1 MVIKPEQL
9 DGEAS
14 VVLDE
19 LMRQAVE
26 AVGVGTGS
34 TQDVVEMEVMQWGPV
49 PVAAELEI
57 PEGADIK
64 SVASKRGGNLFSTVG
79 GGVFRAVGAVGGG
92 ILAERQRGSRG
103 LPCRACG
110 GKPLTLNLKP

>member
-1 MVIKPEQL
+1 MVDEATGMVIKPEQL

-79 GGVFRAVGAVGGG
+79 GVFSRSASGVAAGYRAVR
-92 ILAERQRGSRG
+92 AEVN
-103 LPCRACG
+103 P
-110 GKPLTLNLKP
+110 